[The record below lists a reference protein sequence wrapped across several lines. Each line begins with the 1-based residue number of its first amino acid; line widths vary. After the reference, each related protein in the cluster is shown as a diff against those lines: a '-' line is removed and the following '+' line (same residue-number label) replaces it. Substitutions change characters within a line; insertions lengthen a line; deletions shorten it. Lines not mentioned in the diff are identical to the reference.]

1 MYYITFINRLW
12 FCLIIMEYHNHNK
25 KTNKQK
31 PPPKQPI
38 NENLLQ
44 NSHFRSF
51 GNDILIDI
59 NEYHG
64 SVIFRQ
70 LQ

>member
-1 MYYITFINRLW
+1 
-12 FCLIIMEYHNHNK
+12 MEYHNHNK